1 MTRAAFAAGLPAPEV
16 FDEVTLEGRFGIVLS
31 RLDGPTL
38 LQLLRPRAM
47 TPEQAG
53 AILAALSISVHNTPP
68 PPDVISL
75 RDLIRALLRSP
86 GNLLPKHLATGVLA
100 LLESLP
106 PGDGLCHGDL
116 HPGNV
121 IMTAEGPRL
130 IDWTWRKRAGPVLDL
145 GHCHVVLCEL
155 IPEGYPARRQG
166 SLRTLGA
173 LAFSGLGFGCAK
185 TPAKVG
191 SWVPDS
197 GIARFD
203 DMMTFDPSGH
213 STRRPTCGREAGLHS
228 LAEIRRWVLAPAV
241 ANDALFGA
249 AQPMYPSGNCGSTAW
264 RNSSLSRALV
274 CRLGDLMKLPR
285 SLAHEVPGGQLPCAA
300 RHRAKRLSFQEFRF
314 NRPNR
319 RHRSRLASRQ
329 AIVLTL
335 RHLRQA
341 PDL

>member
-213 STRRPTCGREAGLHS
+213 STRRPTCGREARSSSLFWLPPRRLEQAPPLAIGLTPGHR
-228 LAEIRRWVLAPAV
+228 LDLAPHATSSRPIRHIP
-241 ANDALFGA
+241 ALAHHFSSRYLIGEHIPIAGSIAERGA
-249 AQPMYPSGNCGSTAW
+249 ASERQCHQ
-264 RNSSLSRALV
+264 
-274 CRLGDLMKLPR
+274 LGMDP
-285 SLAHEVPGGQLPCAA
+285 LAM
-300 RHRAKRLSFQEFRF
+300 FRD
-314 NRPNR
+314 P
-319 RHRSRLASRQ
+319 
-329 AIVLTL
+329 
-335 RHLRQA
+335 
-341 PDL
+341 